1 MKKCKEL
8 SNRFL
13 EANIINKEEMEIC
26 CFGLECL
33 FLKIITFA
41 SYLVIAI
48 IMKRLKEFVV
58 IMLIFIPLRRN
69 AGGYHA
75 KTRGKCYLLSCGIL
89 IVTLIACEIRLEL
102 YIVLTLLIGLSIIFW
117 MTLPV
122 DNENRIMDI
131 SEKIFFQARV
141 RKIILLNSMFC
152 IILIFLKLE
161 ETCKTVV
168 LGMLMA
174 LFFLFAGKIQ
184 VKFKS
189 FIKNC

>member
-8 SNRFL
+8 PNRFW
-13 EANIINKEEMEIC
+13 EANIIKKEEIEIC

-33 FLKIITFA
+33 FLKIITFT

-48 IMKRLKEFVV
+48 LMKRLKEFAV
-58 IMLIFIPLRRN
+58 IMLVFIPLRRN

-89 IVTLIACEIRLEL
+89 AVTLVACEIRLEFH
-102 YIVLTLLIGLSIIFW
+102 IVLTLLLGLSIIFW
-117 MTLPV
+117 MVLPV
-122 DNENRIMDI
+122 DNENRTMDI

-141 RKIILLNSMFC
+141 RKFILLNSIFC

-161 ETCKTVV
+161 EICKTVV

-184 VKFKS
+184 IRFKM
-189 FIKNC
+189 KNC

>member
-8 SNRFL
+8 PNRFW
-13 EANIINKEEMEIC
+13 EANIIKKEEIEIY

-33 FLKIITFA
+33 FLKIITFT

-48 IMKRLKEFVV
+48 LMKRLKEFAV
-58 IMLIFIPLRRN
+58 IMLVFIPLRRN

-89 IVTLIACEIRLEL
+89 AVTLVACEIRLEFH
-102 YIVLTLLIGLSIIFW
+102 IVLTLLLGLSIIFW
-117 MTLPV
+117 MVLPV
-122 DNENRIMDI
+122 DNENRTMDI

-141 RKIILLNSMFC
+141 RKFILLNGIFC

-161 ETCKTVV
+161 EICKTVV

-184 VKFKS
+184 IRFKM
-189 FIKNC
+189 KNC